1 MTPARQRPALEAEL
15 AGLIALL
22 QSTPEDPLAT
32 PLMRSRV
39 EELED
44 ALRELPVQKL
54 RHPEAELFFSD
65 GPAIGSEGIE
75 ITFASDILNSYQNM
89 VTNHY
94 AAKHFGNLRRT
105 GRRRGEEETRLYLT
119 ALPLGSFGF
128 QLSQPHVSD
137 FFAAA
142 NVSVAMKDIS
152 GLLEATAES
161 NDAFETALAQFN
173 SRVFRPLKRFITTI
187 HAGGGSCR
195 LLTSDKETC
204 LSVEKITV
212 AYERISAAITDD
224 EEVVM
229 SGTFGGAHVFSG
241 DFEFQP
247 DNGSLIRGALGEDI
261 TEAKAIAWNQDFT
274 KRRAIAK
281 MIMTTV
287 LARTGNKKPTYEL
300 VALKPL
306 NEPPKETPAADGSIT
321 PQEPGASPKRPTRNF
336 DIGEDEK
343 QSPT

>member
-15 AGLIALL
+15 AGLTALL

-44 ALRELPVQKL
+44 ALRKLPVQKL

-75 ITFASDILNSYQNM
+75 ITFASDVLNSYQNM

-94 AAKHFGNLRRT
+94 AAKHYGNLRRT

-128 QLSQPHVSD
+128 QLTQPHVSD
-137 FFAAA
+137 FFAAG
-142 NVSVAMKDIS
+142 NVSIAMQDIS
-152 GLLEATAES
+152 ALVEATAES
-161 NDAFETALAQFN
+161 DDAFESALSRFD
-173 SRVFRPLKRFITTI
+173 SRVFRPLKRFIVTI

-195 LLTSDKETC
+195 VLTGDKETS
-204 LSVEKITV
+204 LSVEKITE
-212 AYERISAAITDD
+212 AYTRISAAITDD
-224 EEVVM
+224 EDVTM
-229 SGTFGGAHVFSG
+229 SGVFGGAHVFSG

-247 DNGSLIRGALGEDI
+247 DGSSLIRGNLSEDI
-261 TEAKAIAWNQDFT
+261 TEEKAIAMNRNFT

-287 LARTGNKKPTYEL
+287 SARTGSKKPTYEL
-300 VALKPL
+300 ESLKHLPDADPLAAPVA
-306 NEPPKETPAADGSIT
+306 EPPPDTKA
-321 PQEPGASPKRPTRNF
+321 
-336 DIGEDEK
+336 
-343 QSPT
+343 